1 LIAQQTKDIILMVI
15 ISNIIFILFYIM
27 LNIFMLIAD
36 MYITLEFSF
45 NIKMLFDIFINAITI
60 SLTYTTIMGIF
71 VLVIMFSIRLFRE
84 EKSNG
89 D

>member
-1 LIAQQTKDIILMVI
+1 LIKQQTKDIVLMVI
-15 ISNIIFILFYIM
+15 ISNIIFMLFYIM

-45 NIKMLFDIFINAITI
+45 NIKMLFDIFINAIAV
-60 SLTYTTIMGIF
+60 SLTYTTIMGVF
-71 VLVIMFSIRLFRE
+71 ALVIMFSIRLFRQ